1 MKKSLVI
8 YLLAHL
14 SFWTA
19 LVKAEYEEG
28 YGAFYEERLAK
39 ATKPIDY
46 PDFRF
51 KVKKKWM
58 QLSDENKFFWWW
70 TQKYGMS
77 ASEKDKQLMKQYK
90 ATYFSIGKKIESA
103 PNYSE
108 FLKKDNEEK

>member
-51 KVKKKWM
+51 KVKKSGCSLVMKT
-58 QLSDENKFFWWW
+58 NFF
-70 TQKYGMS
+70 GGGLRNM
-77 ASEKDKQLMKQYK
+77 E
-90 ATYFSIGKKIESA
+90 
-103 PNYSE
+103 
-108 FLKKDNEEK
+108 